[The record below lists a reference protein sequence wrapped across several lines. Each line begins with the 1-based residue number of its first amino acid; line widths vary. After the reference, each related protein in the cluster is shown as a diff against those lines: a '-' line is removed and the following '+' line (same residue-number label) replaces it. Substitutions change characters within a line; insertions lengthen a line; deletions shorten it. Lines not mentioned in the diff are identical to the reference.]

1 MEELLGVIASNLS
14 MQGAD
19 GKTFRTEA
27 AAALL
32 ALTQDPAQADA
43 LVGGGAEAHAVACA
57 LARTREGARDG
68 LAALANALARANTKG
83 ERPADA
89 LAVALCTPKT
99 VDAACVVAASD
110 AFDAKARE
118 NALAFLQNA
127 TVRPA
132 GAAAVAAREEA
143 VTALLKRF
151 ARRGA
156 AAAQASWA
164 DAFAACAQNLSAA
177 ATFRTLLL
185 RPPARILR
193 ALLPLLLDGHVET
206 FGGASPGKR
215 RGVAAAL
222 RHCCHDVGAHGVLL
236 DDFCAPQ
243 FVLFALADASDIAR
257 LDAES
262 DDGLALALPGG
273 PTWLGAP
280 FVDDASQ
287 IYGDGKRREPRA
299 DVTLHLLEA
308 LLCLCGTRRG
318 RRELRKLKAYM
329 IVRDC
334 DYFFAPGRD
343 DRDEK
348 SDGPSG
354 MLVTTDDTPDVPME
368 SLSEEEQIL
377 RKVAKACADLAG
389 MLLRDE
395 AGGEPATYDDMD

>member
-1 MEELLGVIASNLS
+1 MEELLGVIASNIN
-14 MQGAD
+14 MQGPD

-27 AAALL
+27 AKTLL
-32 ALTQDPAQADA
+32 ALTQDASQVDA
-43 LVGGGAEAHAVACA
+43 LVDGGAQAHAVATA

-68 LAALANALARANTKG
+68 LAALANALARANAKG

-89 LAVALCTPKT
+89 LAVALATPKT

-110 AFDAKARE
+110 AFDPQSRE

-185 RPPARILR
+185 RPPTRILS

-206 FGGASPGKR
+206 HGAASPGKR

-222 RHCCHDVGAHGVLL
+222 RHCCHDVSAHGVLL
-236 DDFCAPQ
+236 DDCCAPQ
-243 FVLFALADASDIAR
+243 FILFALADASDIAR
-257 LDAES
+257 LES
-262 DDGLALALPGG
+262 DDSMALQLPGG
-273 PTWLGAP
+273 TAWHGAP
-280 FVDDASQ
+280 FVDDASEV
-287 IYGDGKRREPRA
+287 YGDSKKREPRA
-299 DVTLHLLEA
+299 DVSLFLLEA

-318 RRELRKLKAYM
+318 RTELRRLKAYAV
-329 IVRDC
+329 VRDC
-334 DYFFAPGRD
+334 DYHFAPGRD
-343 DRDEK
+343 DRDEG
-348 SDGPSG
+348 DGGPSEV
-354 MLVTTDDTPDVPME
+354 LVTADDAPEPPPE
-368 SLSEEEQIL
+368 SLTEEEL
-377 RKVAKACADLAG
+377 TLKNVAKACADLAA

-395 AGGEPATYDDMD
+395 AGPPGPPTYDDMD

>member
-1 MEELLGVIASNLS
+1 MEELLGVIASNIN
-14 MQGAD
+14 MQGPD

-27 AAALL
+27 AKTLL
-32 ALTQDPAQADA
+32 ALTQDASQVDA
-43 LVGGGAEAHAVACA
+43 LVDGGAQAHAVATA

-68 LAALANALARANTKG
+68 FAALANALARANAKG

-89 LAVALCTPKT
+89 LAVALATPRT

-110 AFDAKARE
+110 AFDDKSRE

-185 RPPARILR
+185 RPPSRILS

-206 FGGASPGKR
+206 HGAASPGKR

-222 RHCCHDVGAHGVLL
+222 RHCCHDVSAHGVLL
-236 DDFCAPQ
+236 DDCCAPQ
-243 FVLFALADASDIAR
+243 FILFALADASDIAR
-257 LDAES
+257 LES
-262 DDGLALALPGG
+262 DDSMALQLPGG
-273 PTWLGAP
+273 TAW
-280 FVDDASQ
+280 
-287 IYGDGKRREPRA
+287 
-299 DVTLHLLEA
+299 
-308 LLCLCGTRRG
+308 TRRPLLLMTRPRSTATPRNG
-318 RRELRKLKAYM
+318 SLEPTCPCSCSRRCCVFV
-329 IVRDC
+329 VRDGG
-334 DYFFAPGRD
+334 AR
-343 DRDEK
+343 
-348 SDGPSG
+348 S
-354 MLVTTDDTPDVPME
+354 
-368 SLSEEEQIL
+368 
-377 RKVAKACADLAG
+377 CADSRRTRSCATATTTS
-389 MLLRDE
+389 RPAATTATRATE
-395 AGGEPATYDDMD
+395 AHQKYW